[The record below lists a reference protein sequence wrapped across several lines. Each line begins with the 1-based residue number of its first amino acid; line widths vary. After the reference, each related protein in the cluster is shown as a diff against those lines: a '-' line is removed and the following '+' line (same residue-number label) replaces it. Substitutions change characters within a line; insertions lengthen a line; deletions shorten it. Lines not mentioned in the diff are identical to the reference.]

1 MSQKKPADRRQG
13 RGTQDA
19 GVVRLVSGGSVS
31 VPDAEPSWSLRTV
44 ERWREFWGSPL
55 AGQVESSDVGALSRL
70 FRLYDELERMWDA
83 IEETGRVVAGSQ
95 GQVRPNPL
103 FKQVEAFQGE
113 ARQLEDRFG
122 LSPKSRLALGISFAE
137 AAESLDRL
145 NARLS
150 ERPVLDDGELW
161 ADEG

>member
-1 MSQKKPADRRQG
+1 
-13 RGTQDA
+13 
-19 GVVRLVSGGSVS
+19 
-31 VPDAEPSWSLRTV
+31 
-44 ERWREFWGSPL
+44 
-55 AGQVESSDVGALSRL
+55 
-70 FRLYDELERMWDA
+70 LY
-83 IEETGRVVAGSQ
+83 
-95 GQVRPNPL
+95 
-103 FKQVEAFQGE
+103 KQVEEFQGE